1 MRAPAVCDTCGTIFP
16 SAIDVAAEN
25 VGILGCSSGPCPKCG
40 GYGRIPDGIYSFIDN
55 AILLLS
61 DRMRTKSELYKLV
74 DILKKARQ
82 NQSTAQELSEKIQH
96 ELPELSSLK
105 DILPQTRIELYAFV
119 GIILT
124 IITILI
130 ASWSRD
136 NTPKIAIN
144 QVVNVLYENQNS
156 IQQPN
161 DAAEKDIKNRNK
173 VKSTNLKKIG
183 RNQTCPCG
191 SGKKYK
197 KCCLNKEKG

>member
-1 MRAPAVCDTCGTIFP
+1 MRAPAVCDKCGTIFP
-16 SAIDVAAEN
+16 SAFNIAAEN
-25 VGILGCSSGPCPKCG
+25 VGIYGCSSCPCPKCG

-61 DRMRTKSELYKLV
+61 DRTRTKSQLHKLA

-82 NQSTAQELSEKIQH
+82 KHATTQELGDKIQN

-105 DILPQTRIELYAFV
+105 DILPKTRTELYAFV
-119 GIILT
+119 AIILT

-130 ASWSRD
+130 TSWSRD
-136 NTPKIAIN
+136 HTPKIEIN
-144 QVVNVLYENQNS
+144 QVVNVLYKNQDS
-156 IQQPN
+156 IQQPS
-161 DAAEKDIKNRNK
+161 DAIKKDIKIENNVETTK
-173 VKSTNLKKIG
+173 QKKIG
-183 RNQTCPCG
+183 RNQPCPCG